1 MSSNFQFNVIVEDE
15 EVLSKCDTF
24 IAGYHGLG
32 EVGWLTV
39 RHLIDELKTKR
50 VAIVSSSSAPP
61 FISIENSMIR
71 LPFEIYAYE
80 NVAIFIPR
88 LQPYRHTQVE
98 FSEKLSEWVLSRK
111 HFSRCFLIGGVDSR
125 LKSGETDTKYVPTRV
140 WLENELEGE
149 TKSDVKKNILDNG
162 LFIAGPLAII
172 LGMMDLKK
180 FPALGILAYA
190 ERDLPD
196 LQAAANVIKVLS
208 EKLGFKISVDNLIKN
223 ASLIQEEISQQLLI
237 EKQNVQEDK
246 DNKPPTYS

>member
-1 MSSNFQFNVIVEDE
+1 MSQKFQFKVIIEDE
-15 EVLSKCDTF
+15 QALSKCDTF

-39 RHLIDELKTKR
+39 RHLIDELATKR

-61 FISIENSMIR
+61 FISIENSAIR

-80 NVAIFIPR
+80 NLAIFIPR

-98 FSEKLSEWVLSRK
+98 FSEKISEWVLSRK
-111 HFSRCFLIGGVDSR
+111 HFTKCFLIGGVDSR
-125 LKSGETDTKYVPTRV
+125 LRTDEMDTKYVPTRA
-140 WLENELEGE
+140 WLEAD
-149 TKSDVKKNILDNG
+149 TDDDVKQNVLDNG

-196 LQAAANVIKVLS
+196 LNGAANVIKVLS
-208 EKLGFKISVDNLIKN
+208 NKVGLEISVENLIRN
-223 ASLIQEEISQQLLI
+223 ASLIQDEISQQLLI
-237 EKQNVQEDK
+237 EKQNIHDDR
-246 DNKPPTYS
+246 DNKPPTYT